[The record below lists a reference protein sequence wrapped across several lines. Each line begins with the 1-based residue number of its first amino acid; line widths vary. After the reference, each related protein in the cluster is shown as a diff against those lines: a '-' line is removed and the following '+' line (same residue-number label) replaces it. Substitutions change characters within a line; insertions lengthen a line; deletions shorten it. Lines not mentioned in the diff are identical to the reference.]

1 MRSNKNELLKN
12 IRARL
17 IRNGNGKAIAE
28 LQAKLSKSEKQV
40 GVLEAEFAKKRKKC
54 Q

>member
-1 MRSNKNELLKN
+1 MKSNKNELMKK
-12 IRARL
+12 IRAQL

-28 LQAKLSKSEKQV
+28 LQVKLSKSEKQV
-40 GVLEAEFAKKRKKC
+40 EVLEAELAKKRKKC